1 MTSKNANYSIEKYLS
16 SKKNNEK
23 LEKMFLNEHQKMIK
37 RLVIAF
43 DLDGT
48 LIDSSH
54 RSGYREDGKFYLEDW
69 VAKSTWEYIQKDTL
83 LPLYHLYHAY
93 KEAGFTVI
101 AVTAREL
108 REGDYR
114 YFEQNNLNFDFILSR
129 EDSKQLDHELKNG
142 KLAEFLS
149 EENRIPHLF
158 YDDKDDN
165 LEVARKYGFS
175 PMKAQYHNLKA
186 VVKDFHSIRNINE
199 GIEEFKPKQ
208 SDMAK
213 TTLWKHVA
221 VKE

>member
-1 MTSKNANYSIEKYLS
+1 MKTKELNYSIEKYLQL
-16 SKKNNEK
+16 KRQNAE
-23 LEKMFLNEHQKMIK
+23 LEQVFLSEQERVMK

-54 RSGYREDGKFYLEDW
+54 RSGVREDGKFYLEDW
-69 VAKSTWEYIQKDTL
+69 IAKSTWEYIQQDTL
-83 LPLYHLYHAY
+83 LPLYHFYYAY
-93 KEAGFTVI
+93 KQAGFTII

-108 REGDYR
+108 SDADYR
-114 YFEQNNLNFDFILSR
+114 YFEENNLEFDFILSR

-149 EENRIPHLF
+149 KENRIPHLF

-186 VVKDFHSIRNINE
+186 VVKDYHSIRNMNE
-199 GIEEFKPKQ
+199 EISEFKPKS
-208 SDMAK
+208 SDMAI
-213 TTLWKHVA
+213 THLWKHVA
-221 VKE
+221 VE

>member
-1 MTSKNANYSIEKYLS
+1 MTNKNANYSIEKYLS

-114 YFEQNNLNFDFILSR
+114 YFEQNNLNLIL
-129 EDSKQLDHELKNG
+129 
-142 KLAEFLS
+142 
-149 EENRIPHLF
+149 
-158 YDDKDDN
+158 
-165 LEVARKYGFS
+165 FS
-175 PMKAQYHNLKA
+175 L
-186 VVKDFHSIRNINE
+186 VKILNN
-199 GIEEFKPKQ
+199 
-208 SDMAK
+208 
-213 TTLWKHVA
+213 
-221 VKE
+221 